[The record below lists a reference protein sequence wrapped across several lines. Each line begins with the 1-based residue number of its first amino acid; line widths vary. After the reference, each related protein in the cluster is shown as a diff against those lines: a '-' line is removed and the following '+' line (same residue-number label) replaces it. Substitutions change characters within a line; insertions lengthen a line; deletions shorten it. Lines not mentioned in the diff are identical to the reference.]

1 MLLNLGHFLYQSLLN
16 GDFQYAPPVPVIT
29 SPPSGHAKQ
38 WLSAAEE
45 KALLYDKAQA
55 AVTQAQRQGP
65 DVVRSSTSGPNNQNS
80 KPTASEMYRQA
91 MANVSTNRNQPSS
104 PHIMSGPSQ
113 KQLTSPSQIPQY
125 LTAEQEKAALKRYE
139 EARSA
144 VDRLQNQPIAYD
156 SLYPK
161 VGGASSSSPD
171 APPSFE
177 ASVSSVTVAVS
188 SMTAAQEKAVL
199 AERMRAA
206 DNQHSTQLSTLPPS
220 FSYAAVSPSASSS
233 GNPLPQKEYMEAAA
247 EKEAMRKK
255 MEARDASRKK
265 SSGMAMPSRNAS
277 FTTGTRPTPTPPP
290 MSPPISNATAVMSAA
305 EEKALLKA
313 KLEAKASKREPFTH
327 RQQAPQPYSPGMM
340 PAIPPATEA
349 PPPLMPR
356 PPAAYIQ
363 ETREEDERVSKIA
376 IDGANLRFDTD
387 GSEGSSVRIN
397 GHMQSQGQS
406 RVLRA
411 PGSPPPLPPKPASE

>member
-1 MLLNLGHFLYQSLLN
+1 
-16 GDFQYAPPVPVIT
+16 
-29 SPPSGHAKQ
+29 
-38 WLSAAEE
+38 
-45 KALLYDKAQA
+45 
-55 AVTQAQRQGP
+55 
-65 DVVRSSTSGPNNQNS
+65 
-80 KPTASEMYRQA
+80 
-91 MANVSTNRNQPSS
+91 
-104 PHIMSGPSQ
+104 MSDPSQ
-113 KQLTSPSQIPQY
+113 KQPTSPPQIPQY

-161 VGGASSSSPD
+161 VGGASSSVSSPD

-177 ASVSSVTVAVS
+177 ASVSSVAVAVGP
-188 SMTAAQEKAVL
+188 MTAAQEKAVL

-206 DNQHSTQLSTLPPS
+206 DNQHSTQLSNLPPS
-220 FSYAAVSPSASSS
+220 FSYATVSPPASSS
-233 GNPLPQKEYMEAAA
+233 GNPLPQKEFMEAAA

-265 SSGMAMPSRNAS
+265 SSGMTIPSRNAS

-313 KLEAKASKREPFTH
+313 KLETKASKREPFTH
-327 RQQAPQPYSPGMM
+327 RQQAPQPYSSGMM
-340 PAIPPATEA
+340 PVTLPATEA

-387 GSEGSSVRIN
+387 GSEGSSVYTN
-397 GHMQSQGQS
+397 GHVPGQGQS
-406 RVLRA
+406 RALRA

>member
-1 MLLNLGHFLYQSLLN
+1 M
-16 GDFQYAPPVPVIT
+16 
-29 SPPSGHAKQ
+29 
-38 WLSAAEE
+38 
-45 KALLYDKAQA
+45 YDKAQA
-55 AVTQAQRQGP
+55 AVTQRQGP
-65 DVVRSSTSGPNNQNS
+65 DVVRSSTSGPGSQNS
-80 KPTASEMYRQA
+80 KPSASEMYRQA

-104 PHIMSGPSQ
+104 PRMMPDPSQ
-113 KQLTSPSQIPQY
+113 RQPTATSPQNRQY

-144 VDRLQNQPIAYD
+144 VDRLQSLPVAYD

-161 VGGASSSSPD
+161 IGGASSSVSSPD

-177 ASVSSVTVAVS
+177 ASVSSVAVAVGP
-188 SMTAAQEKAVL
+188 MTAAQEKAAL

-206 DNQHSTQLSTLPPS
+206 DNQHSTQVTTLPPS
-220 FSYAAVSPSASSS
+220 FSHTAISPPASTS
-233 GNPLPQKEYMEAAA
+233 GNPLPKKEFMEAAA

-255 MEARDASRKK
+255 LEARDASRKK
-265 SSGMAMPSRNAS
+265 SSGMATSRNAS
-277 FTTGTRPTPTPPP
+277 FTTGTRPAPTPPP
-290 MSPPISNATAVMSAA
+290 MSALTSNATAVMSAA

-327 RQQAPQPYSPGMM
+327 LQQAPQPYSPGMM
-340 PAIPPATEA
+340 SVTLSATEA

-387 GSEGSSVRIN
+387 GSEGSGVYTN
-397 GHMQSQGQS
+397 GHVQGQGQS
-406 RVLRA
+406 RVLKVSG
-411 PGSPPPLPPKPASE
+411 PPPPLPPKPAGG

>member
-1 MLLNLGHFLYQSLLN
+1 MGHFPYQSLLN
-16 GDFQYAPPVPVIT
+16 GGLQYAPPVPVIS

-65 DVVRSSTSGPNNQNS
+65 DVVRSSTSGPGSQNS
-80 KPTASEMYRQA
+80 KSSASEMYRQA
-91 MANVSTNRNQPSS
+91 MANVSTNKNQPSL
-104 PHIMSGPSQ
+104 PHIMSDPSQ
-113 KQLTSPSQIPQY
+113 KQPTSPSQIPQY

-161 VGGASSSSPD
+161 VGGASSSVSSPD

-177 ASVSSVTVAVS
+177 ASVSSVAVAVGP
-188 SMTAAQEKAVL
+188 MTAAQEKAVL
-199 AERMRAA
+199 AERIRAA
-206 DNQHSTQLSTLPPS
+206 DNQHSTQLSNLPPS
-220 FSYAAVSPSASSS
+220 FSYATFFPPASSS
-233 GNPLPQKEYMEAAA
+233 GNPLPQKEFMEAAA

-265 SSGMAMPSRNAS
+265 SSGMAVPSRNAS

-327 RQQAPQPYSPGMM
+327 RQQAPQPYSSGMM
-340 PAIPPATEA
+340 PVTLPATEA

-387 GSEGSSVRIN
+387 GSEGSSVYTN
-397 GHMQSQGQS
+397 GHVPGQGQS